1 MFPKSHSPWTQLWV
15 EPKNLCAQI
24 KCHHSIRSITILKE
38 EIHFGV
44 KWSLYFE
51 PWDSWFPSLLGI
63 PKLGVQRP
71 FGDFGSEIRSV
82 KTDIVGFT
90 NKMARS
96 PTDHPVIKAMY
107 RQTCQVTKN
116 IQYALQYL
124 TLTWI
129 DTVHIIEESFEH
141 NENVKMTNRMKR
153 RKRQKENGG
162 SRDDAGNRRKLQKV
176 IINILR

>member
-1 MFPKSHSPWTQLWV
+1 
-15 EPKNLCAQI
+15 
-24 KCHHSIRSITILKE
+24 
-38 EIHFGV
+38 
-44 KWSLYFE
+44 
-51 PWDSWFPSLLGI
+51 
-63 PKLGVQRP
+63 
-71 FGDFGSEIRSV
+71 
-82 KTDIVGFT
+82 
-90 NKMARS
+90 
-96 PTDHPVIKAMY
+96 MY